1 MQELWKII
9 IALVVVLF
17 GSWMLFGWVVKR
29 WIISADTKFTEL
41 YNRTNTTNIAVDVR
55 KAVCDERHKEKKK

>member
-9 IALVVVLF
+9 VALVVVLF

-29 WIISADTKFTEL
+29 WIIKSDDKFKNLFIEL
-41 YNRTNTTNIAVDVR
+41 GKISIAVGVR
-55 KAVCDERHKEKKK
+55 QAVCDERHKEKKK